1 MRQAR
6 RALAWPLGALLF
18 LAARAASAE
27 PARGV
32 TGAPEGATS
41 APTDGGRGASA
52 KAGGPAEPCG
62 PRLAVEDGAA
72 GEAGGASAAKA
83 TGVTS
88 TAGATGGASAA
99 GGADTAGAAG
109 GAAPCPARSPWA
121 VGAAV
126 VPGLLVHGAGH
137 YVAGNKRT
145 AGRLLALEAA
155 GIGAVG
161 GGLVTLALTGA
172 SRRLV
177 APVATFTIA
186 GVGLFAIST
195 LADLYGVLA
204 PPGGTGEPLRV
215 APRFAAELG
224 LRHVYDPVFPY
235 GAFSYQALEVRLGG
249 LRLSQS
255 GWHSLNEHRNRR
267 LRFEGA
273 WRFVGPRPEGGER
286 ASDGSFLDVEAAF
299 TDHDYGSD
307 GFGVTTGEA
316 SLRGR
321 LDLGRVGPTLAG
333 SFAEF
338 GAGLALASNRYDR
351 HTDEGDD
358 LLLGGFAFGAYFGR
372 RADRWGEAKI
382 YYDHRHDGF
391 AAGLKMR
398 GLGSGVPGHFG
409 ARALFFFDRSWGAQ
423 AEVEA
428 GSAYVTGLSV
438 LYRYGVSR

>member
-1 MRQAR
+1 MGRVPPAR
-6 RALAWPLGALLF
+6 YALAWPFGALLF
-18 LAARAASAE
+18 FFATNSASAE
-27 PARGV
+27 PARS
-32 TGAPEGATS
+32 ATS
-41 APTDGGRGASA
+41 ASFASTSVSPDSGQGANA
-52 KAGGPAEPCG
+52 KADELAAEAPC
-62 PRLAVEDGAA
+62 AH
-72 GEAGGASAAKA
+72 
-83 TGVTS
+83 
-88 TAGATGGASAA
+88 
-99 GGADTAGAAG
+99 
-109 GAAPCPARSPWA
+109 PCPARSPWA

-137 YVAGNKRT
+137 YVAGDKRT
-145 AGRLLALEAA
+145 AWRLLALE
-155 GIGAVG
+155 GVGLGAVG
-161 GGLVTLALTGA
+161 GGLVTLAATGA

-186 GVGLFAIST
+186 GVGLFAISAM
-195 LADLYGVLA
+195 ADLYGVLA
-204 PPGGTGEPLRV
+204 PPGGTGEPLRE

-235 GAFSYQALEVRLGG
+235 GTFSYQALEARLGG

-255 GWHSLNEHRNRR
+255 SWYSLNEHQNRR

-273 WRFVGPRPEGGER
+273 WRFVGPRPAGRER
-286 ASDGSFLDVEAAF
+286 ASDGSFLEFETAF
-299 TDHDYGSD
+299 TDHDYASD
-307 GFGVTTGEA
+307 GFAVTTVEG
-316 SLRGR
+316 SLHSR
-321 LDLGRVGPTLAG
+321 LDLARVGPTLAG

-338 GAGLALASNRYDR
+338 HAGLALASNRYAR
-351 HTDEGDD
+351 HPDEGDD
-358 LLLGGFAFGAYFGR
+358 LLLGGFAFGVYLGR

-428 GSAYVTGLSV
+428 GSAYVTGLSL